1 MSERHHRNMCL
12 PFKSTAV
19 RLFTALVLPLVMPS
33 YAIAQSPTP
42 FVPKE
47 FKVPEKLETQE
58 FRLRM
63 LTVNDVVKDYDAVMT
78 SVEHLKTI
86 WPDGSWPE
94 GLTFEQD
101 LIDLG
106 WHQKE
111 FQRRTSFAYTVV
123 TLSES
128 KVTGCVYINPTP
140 KRGYDAVVYLWAR
153 QSELE
158 GGLEARLLSAV
169 KEWLAKEW
177 PFKKVAFPGRDI
189 SWEDWRKIPDEK
201 R

>member
-1 MSERHHRNMCL
+1 MTRAAQATGIVVAVTLLCMSAAEG
-12 PFKSTAV
+12 
-19 RLFTALVLPLVMPS
+19 
-33 YAIAQSPTP
+33 QSSTP
-42 FVPKE
+42 FVPDD
-47 FKVPEKLETQE
+47 FTIPLKLETGE

-78 SVEHLKTI
+78 SVEHLKTVWPGGE
-86 WPDGSWPE
+86 WPD

-111 FQRRTSFAYTVV
+111 FQIRRSFAYTVV
-123 TLSES
+123 TPSES
-128 KVTGCVYINPTP
+128 MVTGCVYINPTR

-153 QSELE
+153 QSELA
-158 GGLEARLLSAV
+158 GGLETRLYAAV
-169 KEWLAKEW
+169 REWIAKEW
-177 PFKKVAFPGRDI
+177 PFRKVAFPGRDI
-189 SWEDWRKIPDEK
+189 EWPAWRAIPDEP

>member
-1 MSERHHRNMCL
+1 MRRINLLFSSRAACL
-12 PFKSTAV
+12 LISVVLSLLTTTA
-19 RLFTALVLPLVMPS
+19 TM
-33 YAIAQSPTP
+33 AQSTNP

-47 FKVPEKLETQE
+47 FKIPEKLETQE
-58 FRLRM
+58 FRLRV

-78 SVEHLKTI
+78 SVQHLRSI
-86 WPDGSWPE
+86 WPGGTWPPE
-94 GLTFEQD
+94 GLTLEQD
-101 LIDLG
+101 LIDFG

-111 FQRRTSFAYTVV
+111 FQRRASFAYTVV
-123 TLSES
+123 TPSES
-128 KVTGCVYINPTP
+128 KVVGCVYINPTP

-153 QSELE
+153 QSELAS
-158 GGLEARLLSAV
+158 GLESRLFSAL

-189 SWEDWRKIPDEK
+189 EWGEWAKIADEK

>member
-1 MSERHHRNMCL
+1 MS
-12 PFKSTAV
+12 FSIKSNAT
-19 RLFTALVLPLVMPS
+19 RLFTAVALPLVMPLNAS
-33 YAIAQSPTP
+33 AQSPTP

-47 FKVPEKLETQE
+47 FKIPEKLETKE

-78 SVEHLKTI
+78 SVDHLRTV
-86 WPDGSWPE
+86 WPGGSWPD

-111 FQRRTSFAYTVV
+111 FQRRRSFAYTVV
-123 TLSES
+123 TPSES

-153 QSELE
+153 QSELQS
-158 GGLEARLLSAV
+158 GLESRLLSAV
-169 KEWLAKEW
+169 RDWLAKEW

-189 SWEDWRKIPDEK
+189 DWEAWDKIPDEK

>member
-1 MSERHHRNMCL
+1 MFRLLAASTVLSSAMS
-12 PFKSTAV
+12 FGISA
-19 RLFTALVLPLVMPS
+19 PS
-33 YAIAQSPTP
+33 LAQSGTP
-42 FVPKE
+42 FVAADFTIPATLDTK
-47 FKVPEKLETQE
+47 E

-86 WPDGSWPE
+86 WPGGTWPE

-111 FQRRTSFAYTVV
+111 FQMRRSFAYTVV
-123 TLSES
+123 TPSES
-128 KVTGCVYINPTP
+128 RVTGCVYINPTR

-153 QSELE
+153 QSELASGME
-158 GGLEARLLSAV
+158 QRLYAAV
-169 KEWLAKEW
+169 REWLAREW
-177 PFKKVAFPGRDI
+177 PFRKVAFPGRDI
-189 SWEDWRKIPDEK
+189 DWEAWRVVPEEK

>member
-1 MSERHHRNMCL
+1 M
-12 PFKSTAV
+12 
-19 RLFTALVLPLVMPS
+19 
-33 YAIAQSPTP
+33 P

-47 FKVPEKLETQE
+47 FKVPEKLETRE

-78 SVEHLKTI
+78 SVEHLKTV
-86 WPDGSWPE
+86 WPGDTWPE

-123 TLSES
+123 TPSES

-158 GGLEARLLSAV
+158 SGLESRLLTAV

-177 PFKKVAFPGRDI
+177 PFKKAAFPGHDI
-189 SWEDWRKIPDEK
+189 SWEEWRKIPDEK

>member
-1 MSERHHRNMCL
+1 MHGSNPTNRFVAL
-12 PFKSTAV
+12 IVS
-19 RLFTALVLPLVMPS
+19 LFLTTVA
-33 YAIAQSPTP
+33 AAQSSTP
-42 FVPKE
+42 FVPANFE
-47 FKVPEKLETQE
+47 VPATLDKGE

-78 SVEHLKTI
+78 SVDHLKTI
-86 WPDGSWPE
+86 WPGGDWPE

-111 FQRRTSFAYTVV
+111 FQSRSSFAYTVV
-123 TLSES
+123 TPSES
-128 KVTGCVYINPTP
+128 MVTGCVYIDPTS

-153 QSELE
+153 QSELA
-158 GGLEARLLSAV
+158 GGLETRLYAAV
-169 KEWLAKEW
+169 KEWVAKEW
-177 PFKKVAFPGRDI
+177 PFKRVAFPGRDI
-189 SWEDWRKIPDEK
+189 EWDTWRAIPDEK

>member
-1 MSERHHRNMCL
+1 MCL

-19 RLFTALVLPLVMPS
+19 RLFTTLVLPLGMPS
-33 YAIAQSPTP
+33 YASAQSSTP
-42 FVPKE
+42 FVPQE
-47 FKVPEKLETQE
+47 FKIPEKLESKE
-58 FRLRM
+58 FRLPM
-63 LTVNDVVKDYDAVMT
+63 LTVNEVVKDYDAIMT
-78 SVEHLKTI
+78 SVEYLKTI

-101 LIDLG
+101 LIDVG

-128 KVTGCVYINPTP
+128 KVTGCVCINPTP

-158 GGLEARLLSAV
+158 GGLEARLLSTV
-169 KEWLAKEW
+169 KE
-177 PFKKVAFPGRDI
+177 
-189 SWEDWRKIPDEK
+189 
-201 R
+201 

>member
-1 MSERHHRNMCL
+1 MPP

-19 RLFTALVLPLVMPS
+19 QLLTPLVLAWAMSSTVS
-33 YAIAQSPTP
+33 AQSPMP
-42 FVPKE
+42 FVSKE
-47 FKVPEKLETQE
+47 FKVPEKLETKE

-78 SVEHLKTI
+78 SVEHLKTVWPGGS
-86 WPDGSWPE
+86 WPDGLS
-94 GLTFEQD
+94 FEQD

-123 TLSES
+123 TPSES
-128 KVTGCVYINPTP
+128 TVTGCVYLNPTP

-153 QSELE
+153 QSELA
-158 GGLEARLLSAV
+158 GGLETRLFAAV

-177 PFKKVAFPGRDI
+177 PFKKVAFPGREI
-189 SWEDWRKIPDEK
+189 SWEEWRKIPDEK